1 MEFTKEVV
9 VPAALSEIL
18 GRIFSFL
25 FDNFPSRPS
34 PGAWGA
40 HRRRLER
47 LLANIGSMVEEAE
60 GRHITNQQLCWS

>member
-34 PGAWGA
+34 PGARGA
-40 HRRRLER
+40 HRR